1 MFTVALECCLQSVC
15 HQKVF
20 QKVVLPAPPTGL
32 GRSRQ
37 GVFRNQPS
45 VARAARVDRTTY
57 PSRGTSAG
65 TNRRT
70 PLQSAGPRQA
80 QGVLARTRLLER
92 RRQHHTKPQS
102 DQRNTNTHILSKWTQ
117 VLHQNKGVFFVLIE
131 KELKR
136 YILMVISLVSIV

>member
-1 MFTVALECCLQSVC
+1 M
-15 HQKVF
+15 
-20 QKVVLPAPPTGL
+20 VLRPPPTGP

-37 GVFRNQPS
+37 SIFRNQPS

-57 PSRGTSAG
+57 TSRASSAG

-80 QGVLARTRLLER
+80 QGALARTRLLER

-117 VLHQNKGVFFVLIE
+117 VSHQNKGVIFMLIE
-131 KELKR
+131 EELKR
-136 YILMVISLVSIV
+136 SILFVLSLVSIV